1 MSQAEVALRV
11 GELARRVG
19 VSPETL
25 RAWERRYGV
34 LRPVRTGGGYRIY
47 GAADVARAERMR
59 ALIDAGWAAA
69 EAARTISPAGME
81 DVGIGALADRLEGAL
96 LGYDAGSAQALLD
109 HAFAAHP
116 LPDV

>member
-1 MSQAEVALRV
+1 MSQAKVALRV

-34 LRPVRTGGGYRIY
+34 LRPVRTEGGYRIY

-69 EAARTISPAGME
+69 QAARSISPAGRE
-81 DVGIGALADRLEGAL
+81 DGGIGALADRLEAEL
-96 LGYDAGSAQALLD
+96 LGYDAEGAHALL
-109 HAFAAHP
+109 
-116 LPDV
+116 